1 MLAVN
6 TTRIA
11 AARAASVEILVP
23 YAGGN
28 AQRTHLEQWINR
40 YALQITAVIDASPE
54 QSAANAQLGGRDQTY
69 IVELATMRVRWKR
82 AFGAGNDVTAAVT
95 ELERLASL

>member
-1 MLAVN
+1 MAAN

-11 AARAASVEILVP
+11 ASGAASIEILVP

-40 YALQITAVIDASPE
+40 YQLRITTVIDASPN
-54 QSAANAQLGGRDQTY
+54 QTLANAQLGGRDQTF
-69 IVELATMRVRWKR
+69 IVELSTMRVLWKGSS
-82 AFGAGNDVTAAVT
+82 GASRDVIAAVT
-95 ELERLASL
+95 ELERLASM